1 MPPRPPVTEPAN
13 PPTPPKSILDEEP
26 PSPDGRGA
34 GEDLAGKYR
43 GQQGGT
49 SFGTGGRFR
58 PRALS
63 PHPLAQNE
71 RPAVATMRH
80 IINAEEAFNKQHGH
94 YGTLAEMSNKTL
106 FLDVA
111 HQGGAFQR
119 AGYRFNLTVTGDGFK
134 VLAMPMSAGG
144 RPFTGDDSGFIRAG
158 VE

>member
-26 PSPDGRGA
+26 QSPDGRGA

-119 AGYRFNLTVTGDGFK
+119 AGYRFNVSVTGDGFK
-134 VLAMPMSAGG
+134 VLAVPMSAGG